1 MSRSE
6 SFVPS
11 CLREAMLQQWREDHV
26 QSTRASF
33 VFCELGDKADNHV
46 KRHLLLSNQ
55 CVEGRV
61 GCRGVG
67 LRSQLK
73 GEESDELM
81 SNASKKG

>member
-1 MSRSE
+1 MSRGE
-6 SFVPS
+6 GFVPS

-33 VFCELGDKADNHV
+33 VLCQLGDQADDHV

-73 GEESDELM
+73 REESDELM
-81 SNASKKG
+81 PNAGKKD